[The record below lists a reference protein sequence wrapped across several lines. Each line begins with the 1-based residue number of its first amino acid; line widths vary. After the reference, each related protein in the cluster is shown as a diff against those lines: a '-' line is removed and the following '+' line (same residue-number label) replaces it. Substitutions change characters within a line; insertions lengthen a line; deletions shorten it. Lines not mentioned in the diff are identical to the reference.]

1 MSAYRKKGKYYSKYY
16 NSTDYYSNTAY
27 QESGSDNYT
36 ESGTDAPD
44 GYQDYAAGYQDY
56 AAGYQDYADGYQG
69 YTDGYQGYTG
79 VNQEDIGGYQGYTDV
94 NQEDIGGYQGYTG
107 VNQENAGGY
116 QGYTSGVGNESAG
129 YQGYYGRTEVNDGIR
144 QPGQTYP
151 YLRYPYRR
159 QYQPYQSREDREKA
173 EETQDNSTQNDLQ
186 TESDKPEDIRRRR
199 SGQHRRMREEKLRK
213 RRRRLLIALAV
224 RAACMLG
231 ALIAVIPL
239 FRLIFFSNPVKR
251 KVILEAGTELD
262 VKDFMKKDKVK
273 GKFVTEASDISLD
286 HVGEQKVQ
294 IEAKGKVRE
303 SRLIVKDT
311 KAPKAEA
318 AGSVII
324 DVDGKL
330 KAKELVKNIKDATD
344 VKCSYKKKPDL
355 SKKGKTSAVVLLTD
369 EGGNTSEVES
379 NIKVI
384 VDKEAPVIDGVA
396 PLTGFIDEPISYKSS
411 ITVSDNCVRDIDV
424 KVDNSKVD
432 TKTEGTYDVT
442 YTAVDRAGNKA
453 EETTTITIKEKPEN
467 YITPEEVQEE
477 ADEILKKIIK
487 KGMTKKEKAKAIYN
501 WIRKNVGYIS
511 KSNKDSW
518 TNGAHQGFTQRAGD
532 CFVFFSTA
540 KALLTQAGIPNL
552 DVVKSDTSH
561 SSHYWSLIDCGD
573 GWYHFDTTPRQ
584 GTGDDFFMKTDAE
597 ILAYSQKHR
606 NSHIF
611 DQSLYPATPEEDS
624 TIK

>member
-44 GYQDYAAGYQDY
+44 GYQDYAAGYQ
-56 AAGYQDYADGYQG
+56 G
-69 YTDGYQGYTG
+69 YTD
-79 VNQEDIGGYQGYTDV
+79 GYQGYTDV

-231 ALIAVIPL
+231 ALIAVILL

-330 KAKELVKNIKDATD
+330 KA
-344 VKCSYKKKPDL
+344 
-355 SKKGKTSAVVLLTD
+355 
-369 EGGNTSEVES
+369 
-379 NIKVI
+379 
-384 VDKEAPVIDGVA
+384 
-396 PLTGFIDEPISYKSS
+396 
-411 ITVSDNCVRDIDV
+411 
-424 KVDNSKVD
+424 
-432 TKTEGTYDVT
+432 
-442 YTAVDRAGNKA
+442 
-453 EETTTITIKEKPEN
+453 
-467 YITPEEVQEE
+467 
-477 ADEILKKIIK
+477 
-487 KGMTKKEKAKAIYN
+487 
-501 WIRKNVGYIS
+501 
-511 KSNKDSW
+511 
-518 TNGAHQGFTQRAGD
+518 
-532 CFVFFSTA
+532 
-540 KALLTQAGIPNL
+540 
-552 DVVKSDTSH
+552 
-561 SSHYWSLIDCGD
+561 
-573 GWYHFDTTPRQ
+573 
-584 GTGDDFFMKTDAE
+584 
-597 ILAYSQKHR
+597 
-606 NSHIF
+606 
-611 DQSLYPATPEEDS
+611 
-624 TIK
+624 